1 MGELVTYRNLFITW
15 FFAGVWHGAAY
26 HYIAWGLWQGIMIGI
41 QRGFTRTQVWKTL
54 NEKGGIIYDIFCRV
68 FTMFCLSFGFVLFR
82 AENMNKA
89 MEMIKSMLFINITF
103 SSLNGYENWR
113 YGVLLIICFL
123 ASYIFSKRNIE
134 TMSTSPYKLAMANTV
149 SILLIL
155 FFGFEGT
162 NFLYFQF

>member
-1 MGELVTYRNLFITW
+1 
-15 FFAGVWHGAAY
+15 
-26 HYIAWGLWQGIMIGI
+26 
-41 QRGFTRTQVWKTL
+41 
-54 NEKGGIIYDIFCRV
+54 
-68 FTMFCLSFGFVLFR
+68 MFCLSFGFVLFR

-89 MEMIKSMLFINITF
+89 MEIIKSMLFINITF
-103 SSLNGYENWR
+103 SSINGYENWR

-149 SILLIL
+149 STLLIL